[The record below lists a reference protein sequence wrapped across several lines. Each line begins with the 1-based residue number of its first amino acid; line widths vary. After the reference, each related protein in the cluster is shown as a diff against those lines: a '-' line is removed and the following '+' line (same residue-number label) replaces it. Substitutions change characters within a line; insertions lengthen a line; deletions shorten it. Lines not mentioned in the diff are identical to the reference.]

1 MDAHRE
7 KLAAIV
13 PKPKTDRPE
22 PLLDSDSTIVGQHN
36 IRTPQETQ
44 DFLRNSEM
52 GKILGVAHLFEPTS
66 EVSDAEEVT
75 H

>member
-1 MDAHRE
+1 MRE
-7 KLAAIV
+7 ESI
-13 PKPKTDRPE
+13 E
-22 PLLDSDSTIVGQHN
+22 SESIIVGQHN
-36 IRTPQETQ
+36 VRTPQETQ

-66 EVSDAEEVT
+66 EVSEAEEVT